1 MFEYIRG
8 TLIQITPTTAVVET
22 AGVGWFVNI
31 SVQTSTFL
39 TGQGVGKEVKIFVH
53 QHVSQ
58 DQSPVLYG
66 FSSEQERSMFRLLI
80 SISGIGPNTAR
91 IMLSTYTSNQL
102 AKFIYTGNVRAI
114 QKTKG
119 IGQRT
124 AERVVLELKDKVKIG
139 EDEGGLSDAGNV
151 TSVELEAVTALTVL
165 GFPKAAAE
173 KVVHKVFSLDKSV
186 STEELI
192 RKSLSEI

>member
-1 MFEYIRG
+1 MYEYIRG
-8 TLIQITPTTAVVET
+8 TLIQITPTTAVIET
-22 AGVGWFVNI
+22 AGVGWFVNV
-31 SVQTSTFL
+31 SVQTSASL
-39 TGQGVGKEVKIFVH
+39 TGQGVGSEVKLLVH
-53 QHVSQ
+53 YHVSQ
-58 DQSPVLYG
+58 DQAPVLYG
-66 FSSEQERSMFRLLI
+66 FASEDERSLFRLLI

-91 IMLSTYTSNQL
+91 IMLSTYTALQL
-102 AKFIYTGNVRAI
+102 SKFILTGNVRAI

-124 AERVVLELKDKVKIG
+124 AERVVLELKDKVKVG
-139 EDEGGLSDAGNV
+139 ADEGGMSESPV
-151 TSVELEAVTALTVL
+151 STIEMEAVTALTVL

-173 KVVHKVFSLDKSV
+173 KAVHKVFAADKTM

>member
-1 MFEYIRG
+1 MFEYIKG
-8 TLIQITPTTAVVET
+8 ILIETTPTTAVVET
-22 AGVGWFVNI
+22 AGVGWFVNV
-31 SVQTSTFL
+31 SVLTSSSL
-39 TGQGVGKEVKIFVH
+39 AQQGVGSEVKLLLH

-58 DQSPVLYG
+58 DQAPQVYG
-66 FSSEQERSMFRLLI
+66 FMTEDERSMFRLLI

-91 IMLSTYTSNQL
+91 IMLSTYTPGQL
-102 AKFIYTGNVRAI
+102 SKFIMTGNVRAI

-124 AERVVLELKDKVKIG
+124 AERVILELKDKVASISG
-139 EDEGGLSDAGNV
+139 DDTQSV
-151 TSVELEAVTALTVL
+151 PQSSVEAEAVAALAVL

-173 KVVHKVFSLDKSV
+173 KVVHKVFSADKTL
-186 STEELI
+186 STEDLI